1 MNVQCWFC
9 DDFDQVHYILTDEVQ
24 SISGL
29 IARFISAG
37 FSDIKH

>member
-1 MNVQCWFC
+1 MYIVGFVMT
-9 DDFDQVHYILTDEVQ
+9 DQVRYILTDEVQ

-37 FSDIKH
+37 FSDIEH